1 MKDGALKGK
10 MWVGEIAG
18 GSKNRRTRERE
29 KKWTLQVFLDDVS
42 WSYIVI
48 WRVDIIKEN
57 GVCVP
62 AYKGSVGRIKKTV
75 TTYTGLDTPSLPPPS
90 LPPLPAPTPALLLY
104 LLLFLHALVP
114 GFVGAPSRPPL
125 GDVWQRLAP
134 RRLLELMHKM
144 IVSANSKRLIFLC
157 MMLRPRGL
165 ARGCFIKFLQNRCCG
180 PALCFV

>member
-75 TTYTGLDTPSLPPPS
+75 TTYTGPSLLLLSLPS
-90 LPPLPAPTPALLLY
+90 LLPPLPCFCTCCFSCMRSCLGLWAL
-104 LLLFLHALVP
+104 H
-114 GFVGAPSRPPL
+114 
-125 GDVWQRLAP
+125 
-134 RRLLELMHKM
+134 
-144 IVSANSKRLIFLC
+144 
-157 MMLRPRGL
+157 L
-165 ARGCFIKFLQNRCCG
+165 ARLSETYGSVWHPGGCWN
-180 PALCFV
+180 